1 MEHLIKLCKDMVC
14 FPVLFNKFSKDID
27 VFDNYMHI
35 KDVLQMIGKTLRK
48 AV

>member
-14 FPVLFNKFSKDID
+14 FRVLFNKFSKDVD
-27 VFDNYMHI
+27 VFDDMHI
-35 KDVLQMIGKTLRK
+35 KDVLHMIGKTLRK